1 MILRAKSLNLGDPA
15 VFPFIDPANI
25 VVAPDEVIF
34 RILYPSDTYKLP
46 DESIAIAFPPD
57 IEFAYVL
64 TVTTDLT
71 LSLLVTDKVAA
82 VRLALVDTS
91 PDSPHDTITPDGFA
105 SVNDDASHFTHEET
119 LNGDEPTGNEDN
131 IEVDMYDPLEKT
143 RPRLGKDDDDEGM

>member
-1 MILRAKSLNLGDPA
+1 
-15 VFPFIDPANI
+15 
-25 VVAPDEVIF
+25 VIN
-34 RILYPSDTYKLP
+34 
-46 DESIAIAFPPD
+46 
-57 IEFAYVL
+57 
-64 TVTTDLT
+64 DLT
-71 LSLLVTDKVAA
+71 KTIILSPLVTANVAA
-82 VRLALVDTS
+82 VRLVLVDTS